1 MVRCALK
8 GMLTQGQTMYAKEF
22 MFILFY
28 GGEEYVE
35 ATYGRGEN
43 DCIIRQSGF
52 LLPLLSSVAI

>member
-8 GMLTQGQTMYAKEF
+8 GILTQGQTMYAKEF

-35 ATYGRGEN
+35 AAWIPPSTP
-43 DCIIRQSGF
+43 F
-52 LLPLLSSVAI
+52 LRSYLTKKSR

>member
-43 DCIIRQSGF
+43 DCIIR
-52 LLPLLSSVAI
+52 